1 MINTDFPGSLVVKTR
16 LFECKEHGVQF
27 LVGGA
32 KIPHAAEQPPPK
44 KKRGK
49 EMVNIVGHL

>member
-1 MINTDFPGSLVVKTR
+1 MINTDFPGSPVVKTR
-16 LFECKEHGVQF
+16 LFECRGHGVQF

-44 KKRGK
+44 KGEK